1 MRKQHSPLIEAVVAG
16 IRDTIAKGALPPG
29 RRLPS
34 ERDLSLRYHVSRAV
48 VRKAVRILE
57 DEGDIAH
64 LPNCRPVVA
73 QKDQSRQELA
83 HPDYRYLGIWIWPDM
98 GDYGASMIIKGVQ
111 RAVKDPNLRLMISS
125 AVGENWDT
133 RLESERK
140 FLTRIARDPHAMGV
154 ITWYLGAEEN
164 LPTLQV
170 LREAKIPT
178 IFIDRLPPEGFD
190 ADYVGTDN
198 VGSSRQMVRHLIEL
212 GHRRI
217 AYVSNLDDVSSVHE
231 REAGYFQAL
240 DIAGMEPDPD
250 LFVKYAY
257 KSDDHNMAEAKRLVD
272 QFIALPDPPTA
283 ICAVND
289 TIALTLYEE
298 LMRRGVRIP
307 GEMSIV
313 GFDGLLRWLPS
324 GGYLSSACQSFER
337 IGEIAA
343 ELLLERSQSGTP
355 LSYRHVLLE
364 APLSDKGSTG
374 RISREIITKPLPK
387 EDIHDVSQIESLH
400 SH

>member
-16 IRDTIAKGALPPG
+16 IRDAIANGTLPPG

-34 ERDLSLRYHVSRAV
+34 ERELSLQYHVSRAV
-48 VRKAVRILE
+48 VRRAVRILE
-57 DEGDIAH
+57 DEGDIDH

-98 GDYGASMIIKGVQ
+98 GDYGASMIIKGIQ

-125 AVGENWDT
+125 ALGENWDT
-133 RLESERK
+133 RLKSERE
-140 FLTRIARDPHAMGV
+140 FLTRIARDPHALGV

-164 LPTLQV
+164 LPSLQV
-170 LREAKIPT
+170 LRDAKIPT
-178 IFIDRLPPEGFD
+178 IFIDRLPPAGFD

-198 VGSSRQMVRHLIEL
+198 VVSSRQVVRHLIEL

-231 REAGYFQAL
+231 RELGYRQAL
-240 DIAGMEPDPD
+240 EIAGIGASPE

-257 KSDDHNMAEAKRLVD
+257 KSDDHNMVEAKRLID
-272 QFIALPDPPTA
+272 QFLALSEPPTA

-307 GEMSIV
+307 GEMSVI

-324 GGYLSSACQSFER
+324 GGYLTSACQSFER

-355 LSYRHVLLE
+355 FSYRHVLLE